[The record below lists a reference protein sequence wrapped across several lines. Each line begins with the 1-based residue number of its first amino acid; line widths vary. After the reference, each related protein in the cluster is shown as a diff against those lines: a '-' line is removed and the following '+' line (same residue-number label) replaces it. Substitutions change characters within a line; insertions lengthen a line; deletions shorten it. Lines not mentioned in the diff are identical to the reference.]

1 MDAGRS
7 RTIRHQSLDYSI
19 RFRRNFQ
26 SLIKSTRA
34 TNRLAPAAIAKPVNP
49 FAGTGQGPAPNMS
62 GSASVGYCKCITNS
76 TAREAIHASNS
87 RSNAGICR
95 NGAAIDSTSAGPFIS
110 RMIGRAKITATVKL
124 NRCRIASIASKFCR
138 TTIVTL
144 APATRDKISSI
155 DATWSTKARA
165 AVAVSETRAASTVVT
180 PTPIANASSEC
191 ERDPPKPAQMS
202 KQRPVIKRQIIW
214 WLRMEQPNSGTAGWQ
229 NTQLGR

>member
-1 MDAGRS
+1 MMGAGRS
-7 RTIRHQSLDYSI
+7 CTIRHQSLEYSI
-19 RFRRNFQ
+19 RFRCNFQ

-49 FAGTGQGPAPNMS
+49 CAGTGQGPAPNMS

-110 RMIGRAKITATVKL
+110 RMIGRAKITATVTL
-124 NRCRIASIASKFCR
+124 NRCSIASIASKFCR
-138 TTIVTL
+138 TTIVTF

-165 AVAVSETRAASTVVT
+165 AVAVSDTRAASTVVT

-191 ERDPPKPAQMS
+191 ERDPPKPAQRS
-202 KQRPVIKRQIIW
+202 V
-214 WLRMEQPNSGTAGWQ
+214 L
-229 NTQLGR
+229 